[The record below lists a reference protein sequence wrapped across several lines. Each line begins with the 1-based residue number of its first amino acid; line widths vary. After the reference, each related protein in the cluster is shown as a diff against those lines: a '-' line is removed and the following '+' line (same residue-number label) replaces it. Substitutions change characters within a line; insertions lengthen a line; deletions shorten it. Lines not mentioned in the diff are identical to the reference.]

1 MFSILIKSEEG
12 YIGVDDYMAYMVKTL
27 SQILTIKKKL
37 EKNSML

>member
-12 YIGVDDYMAYMVKTL
+12 YIGVDDLYGIHGKTL
-27 SQILTIKKKL
+27 SQILMIKKKL